1 MSIDAKLVKTLREK
15 TGAGMM
21 DCKNALVD
29 SNGDLDKAVDYLRKS
44 GVAKAEKKGTRDT
57 REGLVYSYIHAGGR
71 LGVLLELNCETD
83 FVAKTDGFTE
93 LSHNLAMQIAA
104 TNPLSLDRESI
115 DDEIIAREKEI
126 FTDQAKSESKPDNI
140 IEKMVE
146 GRLSK
151 FFQES
156 CLLEQTYIKDPDKKV
171 SDLLTETIATLGEN
185 ISINRFIRFA
195 VGETPASSNGQQ

>member
-93 LSHNLAMQIAA
+93 LAHNLAMQIAA

-115 DDEIIAREKEI
+115 DEEIISREKEI
-126 FTDQAKSESKPDNI
+126 FTDQAKSDGKPDNI

>member
-29 SNGDLDKAVDYLRKS
+29 SKGDLDKAVDYLRKS

-93 LSHNLAMQIAA
+93 LAHNLAMQIAA

-115 DDEIIAREKEI
+115 DEEIIAREKEI
-126 FTDQAKSESKPDNI
+126 FTDQSKSEGKPDNI

-195 VGETPASSNGQQ
+195 VGENPASSNGQQ